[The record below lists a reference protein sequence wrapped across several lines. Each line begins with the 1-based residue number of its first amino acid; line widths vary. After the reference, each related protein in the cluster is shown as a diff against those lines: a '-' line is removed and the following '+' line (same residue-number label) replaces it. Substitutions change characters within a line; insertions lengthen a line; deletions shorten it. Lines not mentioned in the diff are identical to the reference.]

1 MKKEEIEKLSIEE
14 SFDSVELTL
23 EKLRSDEL
31 PLEESFQL
39 YQDGM
44 QILKSCAAKIDKVE
58 KQVQKLSEDGETVA
72 F

>member
-44 QILKSCAAKIDKVE
+44 QILKSCTAKIDKVE